1 TIQSAPS
8 EIQGQIWTNDADL
21 YAGAMSADFTGG
33 TFKAP
38 GAMLTYGVTY
48 GVTVYNVEGYQPSMP
63 TPVQAGV
70 STGATILLTPLSVPT
85 LQLIANTVAMCRG
98 AATMDHPRYAVAPP

>member
-1 TIQSAPS
+1 ETGVKRVAPSGKIALHPPSQPTIQSAPS

-38 GAMLTYGVTY
+38 GAMLMYGVTY
-48 GVTVYNVEGYQPSMP
+48 GVTVYNVEGYQPTMP

-70 STGATILLTPLSVPT
+70 STGATILLTPL
-85 LQLIANTVAMCRG
+85 
-98 AATMDHPRYAVAPP
+98 